1 MRAITAILFRNLT
14 AFSRD
19 KMRFFFTLFMSGF
32 FLFIFSFVMK
42 AAATGIAAPMN
53 YLISGIIIMTVFQ
66 SALNNSMNIIE
77 DVASGFMKEIMVAPI
92 ARWQISL
99 GQIASATAI
108 SVLQGML
115 IVIIGLF
122 IGAPLLA
129 REIESGT
136 YRFTWTQEVSR
147 TRFVLTTFVM
157 LAAVVT
163 AVACLL
169 GLLLGWYG
177 HPFEVVGVESQW
189 QSGLFDTTVFMLG
202 AWTLVALALGTF
214 LGALIGRTVAAM
226 AATTAVVGGLLI
238 VSFLNLVHDLLGV
251 GAIATSKITPN
262 GFGIGALNDRNYV
275 SGPPP
280 GSWLV
285 HGWITGPNG
294 HVLITTAAN
303 NVLGRA
309 YDATAKNFANNA
321 VPRWLSIH
329 HFTYWVSYQ
338 PASRFWVFQ
347 CVAGVILIG
356 LAALLVSATI
366 RALARRAA
374 H

>member
-1 MRAITAILFRNLT
+1 MTTVTAETALDRPSTHPVPWKPMVRVTWLQHRTALIGLLVLAVGCALAMILSQDSTHAAYASYVANGCVANPLHVPCGTIANSFNNDT
-14 AFSRD
+14 VSFSA
-19 KMRFFFTLFMSGF
+19 
-32 FLFIFSFVMK
+32 V
-42 AAATGIAAPMN
+42 
-53 YLISGIIIMTVFQ
+53 VF
-66 SALNNSMNIIE
+66 AL
-77 DVASGFMKEIMVAPI
+77 
-92 ARWQISL
+92 Q
-99 GQIASATAI
+99 
-108 SVLQGML
+108 VLP
-115 IVIIGLF
+115 VIIGLF

-136 YRFTWTQEVSR
+136 YRFTWTQEVGR

-157 LAAVVT
+157 LATVVT

-177 HPFEVVGVESQW
+177 HPFEVVGVERQW
-189 QSGLFDTTVFMLG
+189 QSALFDTTVFMLG
-202 AWTLVALALGTF
+202 AWTLFALALGTF

-238 VSFLNLVHDLLGV
+238 VSFHDLVHGLLGV

-262 GFGIGALNDRNYV
+262 GPGIGIGALNAGNYV

-280 GSWLV
+280 GSWQV
-285 HGWITGPNG
+285 RGWIIGPNG
-294 HVLITTAAN
+294 HVLSTTAAN

-309 YDATAKNFANNA
+309 YDAIEKNFANNA
-321 VPRWLSIH
+321 TTRWLSLH
-329 HFTYWVSYQ
+329 HYAYWLSYQ
-338 PASRFWVFQ
+338 PVSRFWVFQ
-347 CVAGVILIG
+347 GVAGAILIG
-356 LAALLVSATI
+356 LAALLVFATI

>member
-1 MRAITAILFRNLT
+1 MTTVTTET
-14 AFSRD
+14 AFDRPSTHPVPWKSMVRVTWLQHRTALIGLLVLAVGCALAMILSQESTHAAYASYVANGCVANPFHGSCGTIANSISND
-19 KMRFFFTLFMSGF
+19 TDS
-32 FLFIFSFVMK
+32 FSAVV
-42 AAATGIAAPMN
+42 IALHLLP
-53 YLISGIIIMTVFQ
+53 V
-66 SALNNSMNIIE
+66 
-77 DVASGFMKEIMVAPI
+77 
-92 ARWQISL
+92 
-99 GQIASATAI
+99 
-108 SVLQGML
+108 
-115 IVIIGLF
+115 IVGLF

-136 YRFTWTQEVSR
+136 YRFTWTQEVGR

-157 LAAVVT
+157 LAVVVT

-177 HPFEVVGVESQW
+177 HPFEVVGIDSQW

-238 VSFLNLVHDLLGV
+238 VSFLNLVRDLLGV

-285 HGWITGPNG
+285 RGWITGPNG
-294 HVLITTAAN
+294 HVLSSTAAN

-309 YDATAKNFANNA
+309 YNATEKNFASNA

-338 PASRFWVFQ
+338 PTSRFWVFQ
-347 CVAGVILIG
+347 AVAGVILIG
-356 LAALLVSATI
+356 LAALLLFATI